1 MVEEPQI
8 VFPKAHQ
15 PDFLADLGD
24 AHRLPGEGLTEVDL
38 SLPDA
43 DPAAAGDDD
52 GAVVEGILQLA
63 DPADELV
70 LEAAVNGRA
79 SAILTHNTRDFLPA
93 THDFKIEV
101 IPPGIMLERMRK

>member
-15 PDFLADLGD
+15 PDFLADLLDPDVLPREHGAEVNFPPSYADTAAVGD
-24 AHRLPGEGLTEVDL
+24 R
-38 SLPDA
+38 
-43 DPAAAGDDD
+43 D